1 MKKVISS
8 FLILMLGISIQSLA
22 IAADHQQH
30 GAHDHSMMGENANQI
45 MGMGTLNQVDSEQ
58 KTVNLT
64 HQPIPALN
72 WPAMTMDLPV
82 TKRVDLSGFK
92 AGDKVHFTLKQ
103 GRDKQ
108 FRISTMEVAE

>member
-1 MKKVISS
+1 MR
-8 FLILMLGISIQSLA
+8 
-22 IAADHQQH
+22 
-30 GAHDHSMMGENANQI
+30 GENANQA
-45 MGMGTLNQVDSEQ
+45 MGMGILNQVNSEQ

-64 HQPIPALN
+64 HEPIPALN

-82 TKRVDLSGFK
+82 TKRIDLSGFK

-108 FRISTMEVAE
+108 FRISTMKAAK